1 MKVNPV
7 LSGIVFKRDNQQA
20 NRRGINRNRLIPY
33 TGYASLGFGIAS
45 AVFGYRKNIVVHKV
59 AAMVAFVAA
68 MAHILLLKTM
78 HLVAGKQKNK

>member
-7 LSGIVFKRDNQQA
+7 LSGIVFRNDNTSKRHRKL
-20 NRRGINRNRLIPY
+20 NRYNMIPI
-33 TGYASLGFGIAS
+33 TGYASLGFGLAS

-59 AAMVAFVAA
+59 AAMVALAAA

-78 HLVAGKQKNK
+78 HLFNRPKINR